1 MLKKFAQILALAA
14 PMLLVACSSST
25 STGTTGSTDTTTTTT
40 SAGFS
45 GTYTGTVTGLNAGPV
60 TFIVSSSNTVTGAFS
75 ITNRQV
81 DCAPRG
87 GICETVVEG
96 KVDAAGNITGNFVDS
111 GQATMHFTGKIVGDT
126 ITSGSWGEYIHDPVP
141 DGAFS
146 ASRPAGSG
154 GTTTTTSSVSG
165 TCQGS
170 YAGSIDP
177 PSHEVRIANRNRQ
190 LASVGYTLTGNDAV
204 DNAATGGG
212 GEDGGIYL
220 FGGFAFQ
227 TDASCNVVKSAGN
240 IFGVPTTAS
249 GTVNADKTFNLTAPE
264 AGPLVGAVD
273 GNNHVTGQQ
282 QEFGKEWVH
291 GVLNGTYVSKGTI

>member
-126 ITSGSWGEYIHDPVP
+126 ITNGSWGEYIHDPVP

-154 GTTTTTSSVSG
+154 GTTTTTSSGSG